1 MVRFIDWLE
10 YKRYL
15 CLDLTRVADRIQSP
29 TEPVSLIFIG
39 NRIDNLPNP
48 VQLYFLIER
57 LNQVTFRFSSS
68 DVAIVV
74 GNRQH
79 YITMQMQTSS
89 TETKLTLSLCV
100 AAYSGL
106 RERLEERVLQCVEDG
121 VWLCWLCEV
130 LLDLLCIWLLCNEH
144 PVCCLL
150 E

>member
-15 CLDLTRVADRIQSP
+15 CLDLTRVSDRIQSP

-39 NRIDNLPNP
+39 NRADNLQTP

-74 GNRQH
+74 GKSDS
-79 YITMQMQTSS
+79 ITSLHCKCIS
-89 TETKLTLSLCV
+89 CILVLTLCYCFISIQ
-100 AAYSGL
+100 SGL
-106 RERLEERVLQCVEDG
+106 ITFSGARG
-121 VWLCWLCEV
+121 WYIPMYWL
-130 LLDLLCIWLLCNEH
+130 
-144 PVCCLL
+144 
-150 E
+150 